1 MIDPRV
7 VELCREFNVEIIGK
21 SNYPRIGQTRAVG
34 TLHKIIEGRG
44 MIHAR
49 EVMTTI
55 ADTSNNRAS
64 LDAEVFG
71 AVSDLLLACA
81 VWYEEDASR
90 WLEVFDACPVGE
102 LQAVAHDLR
111 GFVPVRAALAG
122 LIYERVWRAFGPRYL
137 QPDLLDDRRRP

>member
-1 MIDPRV
+1 
-7 VELCREFNVEIIGK
+7 
-21 SNYPRIGQTRAVG
+21 
-34 TLHKIIEGRG
+34 